1 MQAYLQD
8 LIDTQF
14 FAFLVI
20 FMRFGLALMI
30 MPGIGDSF
38 VNANV
43 RLFFALSLCLVLT
56 PALAAFMPAPPV
68 QAAPLVG
75 LLVSEALI
83 GMFIGSVMRI
93 MISTLDTAG
102 SIVSLQSGFS
112 SALLF
117 NPVSLGQGSLIG
129 SVYSMLGVTLLM
141 VLNMHHYMI
150 ATIVDSYQI
159 MPATGAMP
167 DLGTFSEVIVGV
179 VGIAFKLGVQISL
192 PFIVV
197 GLIMQMGLGVLGR
210 LMPQIQI
217 FFLALPAQIT
227 IGLIIL
233 SMTLATGMLFWANAY
248 EATIAQAITP

>member
-8 LIDTQF
+8 LINTQF

-38 VNANV
+38 VPSPV
-43 RLFFALSLCLVLT
+43 RLFFALALCLVLT
-56 PALAAFMPAPPV
+56 PPLAALMPAPPT
-68 QAAPLVG
+68 QAALLVG

-83 GMFIGSVMRI
+83 GMFIGTVMRI

-102 SIVSLQSGFS
+102 SIVSLQTGFS

-129 SVYSMLGVTLLM
+129 SVYSMMGVTLLM

-159 MPATGAMP
+159 MPATGQAP
-167 DLGTFSEVIVGV
+167 DFSSFAEIIVGIV
-179 VGIAFKLGVQISL
+179 TIAFKLGVQMSL
-192 PFIVV
+192 PFLVV

-227 IGLIIL
+227 IGLIML
-233 SMTLATGMLFWANAY
+233 TMTLASSMLFWANNY

>member
-1 MQAYLQD
+1 MQAYLQE
-8 LIDTQF
+8 LINVHF

-38 VNANV
+38 VTAPV
-43 RLFFALSLCLVLT
+43 RLFFALSLCLILT
-56 PALAAFMPAPPV
+56 PPLAALMPAPPS
-68 QAAPLVG
+68 QAAALVG
-75 LLVSEALI
+75 LLVCEALI

-93 MISTLDTAG
+93 LISALDTAG

-159 MPATGAMP
+159 MPANGQMP
-167 DLGTFSEVIVGV
+167 DFGTFSQIIAGIVS
-179 VGIAFKLGVQISL
+179 IAFKLGVQIAL
-192 PFIVV
+192 PFLIL
-197 GLIMQMGLGVLGR
+197 GLIMQMGLGVMGR

-217 FFLALPAQIT
+217 FFLALPAQVG

-233 SMTLATGMLFWANAY
+233 TMTLSSGMMFWANAY
-248 EATIAQAITP
+248 EATIAQALTP

>member
-8 LIDTQF
+8 LINTQF
-14 FAFLVI
+14 FTFLLV
-20 FMRFGLALMI
+20 FMRFGLAVMI

-38 VNANV
+38 VSSPV
-43 RLFFALSLCLVLT
+43 RLLFALAFSLVLT
-56 PALAAFMPAPPV
+56 PPLAALMPAPPT
-68 QAAPLVG
+68 QTALLLG

-83 GMFIGSVMRI
+83 GIFIGTIMRI
-93 MISTLDTAG
+93 LITALDTAG
-102 SIVSLQSGFS
+102 AVVSLQTGFS

-117 NPVSLGQGSLIG
+117 NPISAGQGSLIG

-150 ATIVDSYQI
+150 ATIVDSYHV
-159 MPATGAMP
+159 MPATGHMP
-167 DLGTFSEVIVGV
+167 DLGSFAHVITGV
-179 VGIAFKLGVQISL
+179 TTIAFKLGVQMAL
-192 PFIVV
+192 PFLIV
-197 GLIMQMGLGVLGR
+197 GLILQMGLGVLGR

-227 IGLIIL
+227 IGLIMLTMVL
-233 SMTLATGMLFWANAY
+233 SSGMMFWANGY